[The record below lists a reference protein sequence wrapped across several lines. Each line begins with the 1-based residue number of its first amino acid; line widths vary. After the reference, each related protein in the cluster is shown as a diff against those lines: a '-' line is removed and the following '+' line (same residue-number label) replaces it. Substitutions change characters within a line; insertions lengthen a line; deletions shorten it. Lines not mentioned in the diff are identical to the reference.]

1 MELSSQNTHESVDV
15 AKTETAGGE
24 QEQGI
29 VAVAV
34 VVEKMGMGEE
44 CLHHGWLSNC
54 PSSLPP
60 SADVSLGVTLT
71 A

>member
-1 MELSSQNTHESVDV
+1 MELSAQNIHESVDV

-24 QEQGI
+24 QEQRM
-29 VAVAV
+29 VV
-34 VVEKMGMGEE
+34 VVEMMGMGEE
-44 CLHHGWLSNC
+44 CLHHGRLSNC

-71 A
+71 G